1 MEYKCKICDKNYS
14 SYQSLWIHNKKFHNT
29 NEVVCG
35 SKEVV
40 CGSKEVVCGSK
51 EVVCGSKEVVNKKY
65 NCAFCNKQFND
76 RSNKYK
82 HEKRCKEKDK
92 PVQQIT
98 PIQQINNNNNTNI
111 TNNTTNNTTNNQQ
124 NIIVIQQL
132 GHEKISDFT
141 IKEISKIIN
150 SGNNSPFVCTELLHF
165 NKKRPQYQSICNTS
179 LEGKYFNIIDTN
191 TQTPIKVNKDEHN
204 DKILLNSVKYIN
216 NIQLE
221 MEFDKEFADKF
232 NSEEKQKMM
241 DIINNT
247 NKYFELKNKKIHY
260 TFLNEISYNFKEIVK
275 NTWKCLQPLEEESDD
290 EDGLSEELYKKYQM
304 DMTSDTDDSEDSD
317 K

>member
-1 MEYKCKICDKNYS
+1 MDNTHGLYSCNICNKNYS
-14 SYQSLWIHNKKFHNT
+14 SYKSLWNHNKKFHTINMHDVQ
-29 NEVVCG
+29 NDVQNVQNNVQNVQSNIIC
-35 SKEVV
+35 KH
-40 CGSKEVVCGSK
+40 
-51 EVVCGSKEVVNKKY
+51 
-65 NCAFCNKQFND
+65 CNKIFNT
-76 RSNKYK
+76 RSAKSMHK
-82 HEKRCKEKDK
+82 KVCKPKDNLIQ
-92 PVQQIT
+92 PVIPNQQINIT
-98 PIQQINNNNNTNI
+98 NNNNNNNNNTTNNI
-111 TNNTTNNTTNNQQ
+111 TNNNQQ

-179 LEGKYFNIIDTN
+179 LEGDYFSIIDTN
-191 TQTPIKVNKDEHN
+191 TQTPMKVNKDEHN

-221 MEFDKEFADKF
+221 MEFDKEFAEKF
-232 NSEEKQKMM
+232 NEEEKQKMM

-260 TFLNEISYNFKEIVK
+260 KFLNQISYNFKEIVK
-275 NTWKCLQPLEEESDD
+275 NTWKCLQPLEEES
-290 EDGLSEELYKKYQM
+290 EEESEELYKKYQM
-304 DMTSDTDDSEDSD
+304 DMTSDTDDSE
-317 K
+317 